1 MGLGLQVFVKLE
13 DGEVP
18 EYAHEGDS
26 GFDLRAVEDVDIP
39 PKEVRLIS
47 TGIKVAI
54 PKGYEIQVRS
64 RSGLAAKKQVFVLNS
79 PGTVDAPYRGVVGV
93 ILANFGVNPFH
104 VQKGDRIAQ
113 GVLCPVE
120 KAEFVV
126 VPELT
131 SLTTRGSG
139 GFGSTGV

>member
-13 DGEVP
+13 GGEVP
-18 EYAHEGDS
+18 EYQHEGDS
-26 GFDLRAVEDVDIP
+26 GFDLRAIEDADIP
-39 PKEVRLIS
+39 AGGVKLIS
-47 TGIKVAI
+47 TGIKVGI

-79 PGTVDAPYRGVVGV
+79 PGTVDSNYTGDVGV

-104 VQKGDRIAQ
+104 IQKGDRIAQ

-126 VPELT
+126 VNELT
-131 SLTTRGSG
+131 TTSRGSG

>member
-1 MGLGLQVFVKLE
+1 MDVYIKLE
-13 DGEVP
+13 GGEVP
-18 EYAHEGDS
+18 EYQHEGDS

-39 PKEVRLIS
+39 AGGVKLVS
-47 TGIKVAI
+47 TGIKLGI

-79 PGTVDAPYRGVVGV
+79 PGTVDSNYTGDVGV

-126 VPELT
+126 VNELT
-131 SLTTRGSG
+131 TTSRGSG

>member
-1 MGLGLQVFVKLE
+1 MGLGLQVFVKL
-13 DGEVP
+13 DGGEVP
-18 EYAHEGDS
+18 EYQKEGDS
-26 GFDLRAVEDVDIP
+26 GFDLSAIEDADIP
-39 PKEVRLIS
+39 AGGVKLIP
-47 TGIKVAI
+47 TGLRFGI

-64 RSGLAAKKQVFVLNS
+64 RSGLAVKKQVFVLNS
-79 PGTVDAPYRGVVGV
+79 PGTVDSGYTGDVGV
-93 ILANFGVNPFH
+93 ILANFGVNPFR

-126 VPELT
+126 VNELT
-131 SLTTRGSG
+131 TTSRGSG

>member
-13 DGEVP
+13 GGEIP
-18 EYAHEGDS
+18 EYQHEGDS

-79 PGTVDAPYRGVVGV
+79 PGTVDAPYRNTIGV

-120 KAEFVV
+120 KADFVV
-126 VPELT
+126 VPEL
-131 SLTTRGSG
+131 LDDTTRGLG

>member
-1 MGLGLQVFVKLE
+1 MGLGLQVFIKLE
-13 DGEVP
+13 GGEVP

-26 GFDLRAVEDVDIP
+26 GFDLRAIEDVDIP
-39 PKEVRLIS
+39 AGGVKLVS

-79 PGTVDAPYRGVVGV
+79 PGTVDAPYRGVIGV

-120 KAEFVV
+120 IAEFVV
-126 VPELT
+126 VPELPDLT
-131 SLTTRGSG
+131 SRGSG

>member
-13 DGEVP
+13 GGEVP
-18 EYAHEGDS
+18 EYQHEGDS
-26 GFDLRAVEDVDIP
+26 GFDLRAIEDVDIP
-39 PKEVRLIS
+39 AGGVKLVS
-47 TGIKVAI
+47 TGIKVGI

-79 PGTVDAPYRGVVGV
+79 PGTVDQNFCGTIGV

-126 VPELT
+126 VNELT
-131 SLTTRGSG
+131 TTSRGSG

>member
-1 MGLGLQVFVKLE
+1 MDVYIKLE
-13 DGEVP
+13 GGEVP
-18 EYAHEGDS
+18 EYQHEGDS

-39 PKEVRLIS
+39 AGGVKLVS
-47 TGIKVAI
+47 TGIKLGI

-79 PGTVDAPYRGVVGV
+79 PGTVDSNYTGDVGV

-120 KAEFVV
+120 KAEFIVV
-126 VPELT
+126 GGLSST
-131 SLTTRGSG
+131 SRGSD